1 MVRFSVRQAVADDAD
16 AIARCHHLG
25 WVDGYRGMVR
35 PGYLASLSQQAC
47 TQRWRDH
54 FRDTNPA
61 TSQFVAEAA
70 GCVIGFVSIG
80 PCLDP
85 DAPKAT
91 EVWDLWVLPGHRN
104 EGVGARLLE
113 AALDEL
119 AADGSQ
125 VAVLWVLREN
135 LRARAFYERQ
145 GGVSDGMTRH
155 APYERGGVID
165 VRYLFDLRG
174 RAIGRDRTA

>member
-1 MVRFSVRQAVADDAD
+1 MAKFSVRPAVADDAD

-35 PGYLASLSQQAC
+35 SGYLASLSQQAC
-47 TQRWRDH
+47 TQRWRAH
-54 FRDTNPA
+54 FEDANPG
-61 TSQFVAEAA
+61 TSQYVAEAV

-80 PCLDP
+80 KCLDP

-104 EGVGARLLE
+104 EGVGAKLLE

-119 AADGSQ
+119 AASGSK

-135 LRARAFYERQ
+135 ERARAFYERE
-145 GGVSDGMTRH
+145 GGIHDGMTRH
-155 APYERGGVID
+155 APAERGGVVD
-165 VRYLFDLRG
+165 VRYLFDLRK
-174 RAIGRDRTA
+174 RVVVPEKTA